1 MIRYFNLS
9 TLDHFYTA
17 NYSERGCGGK
27 GYGLEEIGF
36 EAFSS
41 QQSGSV
47 PLYRYWNQ
55 TKGFHFYTTN
65 FSELGN
71 GGQGYV
77 LEGTARAMFTLLNT
91 PARCLSI
98 VTEGRRVNIFTRLIP
113 VK

>member
-17 NYSERGCGGK
+17 NYSELGCGGK

-77 LEGTARAMFTLLNT
+77 LEGTAGYVLLYSTLRHG
-91 PARCLSI
+91 ASLSLQK
-98 VTEGRRVNIFTRLIP
+98 VDGSTFLHD
-113 VK
+113 